1 MTYRAGWVAAIA
13 RTGVGAIAFAMALLL
28 GAPDTSSVP
37 TWALS
42 AAHAQSFS
50 EIKRK
55 AEAGDG
61 NAQWELA
68 HRYYKAKGVKRS
80 YSKARRWFRR
90 AADQG
95 VGEAYDFLGEIYYL
109 GRGVKKNYRLTR
121 KYWRLSSEAGFDTG
135 HYNLAGA
142 YFYGIGGSKRRS
154 EAIRLWRLSA
164 SMGNEGAVEIL
175 RKNGYAPVDPRQVQQ
190 RLTDLGYDPGPIDG
204 KPGRKTRQAIRAFQ
218 RDESLSVDGKLT
230 VGLMAAL
237 NKTEPRDASPSRS
250 STSSTTTVTSSA
262 SPSQDDSSSTGA
274 NRREPGP
281 ADQLDTGTSES
292 GLGEAS
298 ADSDFGNLSDLDSLE

>member
-1 MTYRAGWVAAIA
+1 MVNRAGRVAVITRSSFVAVAFAIA
-13 RTGVGAIAFAMALLL
+13 LLF
-28 GAPDTSSVP
+28 GPPAPGNVSAWTVP
-37 TWALS
+37 
-42 AAHAQSFS
+42 AAHVQSFS

-55 AEAGDG
+55 AEAGDA

-68 HRYYKAKGVKRS
+68 HRYYKARGVKRS

-95 VGEAYDFLGEIYYL
+95 VGASYDFLGEMYYL

-121 KYWRLSSEAGFDTG
+121 KYWRLSSEAGLDTG

-204 KPGRKTRQAIRAFQ
+204 KPGRKTREAIRAFQ

-230 VGLMAAL
+230 VSLMAAL
-237 NKTEPRDASPSRS
+237 NKTEQQRKVSPSTPSPPTTITS
-250 STSSTTTVTSSA
+250 STSSTVDDTYSA
-262 SPSQDDSSSTGA
+262 DA
-274 NRREPGP
+274 NSREPSP
-281 ADQLDTGTSES
+281 ADQLDTDTSEL
-292 GLGEAS
+292 GLGESS